1 MAISVLMAMCLAM
14 KDGSTECVVSGRYE
28 DPRATSTELCSRKAE
43 ADINSVLLENG
54 KLGWAS
60 GLCFDQEAYS
70 AVVTRSVEF
79 LESKGYKVKFVTY
92 RGN

>member
-28 DPRATSTELCSRKAE
+28 DPRATSIAECSFEAE
-43 ADINSVLLENG
+43 ADINAILAEKN
-54 KLGWAS
+54 KAGWAS

-79 LESKGYKVKFVTY
+79 LELKGYKVKFVTY
-92 RGN
+92 EGN